1 MSTKEQPKIVTER
14 LILRFFTLSD
24 APQVVLLVNDYDIAA
39 MTLRIPHPYHEEM
52 ATEWIKTHEDGY
64 LKKELANFAI
74 SSKDDGELIG
84 TVGLEIVME
93 HVRAGLGYWIGK
105 EFWGR
110 GYATEAA
117 KAVLEFGFD
126 KLNLNRIHAEHFT
139 DNPASG
145 RVLQMIGM
153 AKEGCMREHDLKFG
167 EYKDVM
173 QYGMLGKLG
182 KLSTKK

>member
-14 LILRFFTLSD
+14 LIVRPFTLAD

-39 MTLRIPHPYHEEM
+39 MTLMIPHPYHEEM
-52 ATEWIKTHEDGY
+52 ATKWIITHEDGY

-74 SSKDDGELIG
+74 TSNDDGELIG
-84 TVGLEIVME
+84 AVGLEIVME

-105 EFWGR
+105 EFWGK

-117 KAVLEFGFD
+117 KSVLEFGFMAL
-126 KLNLNRIHAEHFT
+126 KLNRIYADHFA

-145 RVLQMIGM
+145 RVLQKVGM
-153 AKEGCMREHDLKFG
+153 AEEGCMKEHYLKFG
-167 EYKDVM
+167 KYKDVVR
-173 QYGMLGKLG
+173 YGMVKR
-182 KLSTKK
+182 KR